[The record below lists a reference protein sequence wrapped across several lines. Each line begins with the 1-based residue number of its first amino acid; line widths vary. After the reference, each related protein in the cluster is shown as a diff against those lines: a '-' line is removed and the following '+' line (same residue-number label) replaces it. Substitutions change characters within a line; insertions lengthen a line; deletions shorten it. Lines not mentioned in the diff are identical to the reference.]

1 MKVTYELKSNM
12 SFTVLYIIPFKW
24 SENKSDFRSSEIVQ
38 SLAHSMLS
46 QIKLIATVCV

>member
-1 MKVTYELKSNM
+1 MKVTYELKSI
-12 SFTVLYIIPFKW
+12 SFTVLYIIPCKW
-24 SENKSDFRSSEIVQ
+24 SENKSDFRNSDIVQ